1 MKNRISKLL
10 IIFMALILVMPVFVY
25 AIGDDETNP
34 TPTPTATPEPTPTPT
49 ATPEPTPTPTA
60 TPTPTPTPTATP
72 TPTPTATPTPSPTP
86 EPIKPRLK
94 SLKVIFDGKE
104 LEFEGDNKKFDPE
117 ISTYKMSVGADVDS
131 VKVEAEAAEGCTI
144 YTGNGKKS
152 LKAGKN
158 EVKVVVKV
166 TGQDATQQYVI
177 NITKEATDTSLK
189 SLEVT
194 GLALNETFKSDKLE
208 YTMDVD
214 YSFSKLNIVA
224 KPNNPNAE
232 VLIEGD
238 DKLVVGEN
246 IVTIRVEANN
256 DYTTYKITVKKA
268 PEDKHESNN
277 TTSAPASVI
286 DDATNTKDN
295 STKKSTGLY
304 IVITVFCVLM
314 FVVAILAVVFIKK
327 SKTDEQ
333 KEKERLKKEA
343 KKNKGKVPVKEEVK
357 PVPPA
362 PEVKRVTVE
371 QTKVTIKKEPIV
383 DVPVINQ
390 VSDGLSDEDRTE
402 ILEGID

>member
-34 TPTPTATPEPTPTPT
+34 TPTPTATPDPTPTPT

-72 TPTPTATPTPSPTP
+72 TPTPTATPTPTPTP

-144 YTGNGKKS
+144 YTGKGKKS

-277 TTSAPASVI
+277 TSSAPASVI

-314 FVVAILAVVFIKK
+314 FVVAIVAIVFIKK

>member
-10 IIFMALILVMPVFVY
+10 IIFMALIIVMPVFVY

-34 TPTPTATPEPTPTPT
+34 TPTPTATPDPTPTPT

-94 SLKVIFDGKE
+94 SLKVTYDGKE

-117 ISTYKMSVGADVDS
+117 ISTYKMSVDADVSS
-131 VKVEAEAAEGCTI
+131 VQVTAEAAEGCI
-144 YTGNGKKS
+144 VYTGTGRKYLNS
-152 LKAGKN
+152 GKN
-158 EVKVVVKV
+158 EIKVTVKVK
-166 TGQDATQQYVI
+166 GQEPTQQYVI
-177 NITKEATDTSLK
+177 NITKAASDTTLK

-194 GLALNETFKSDKLE
+194 GLALNETFKSDKYE
-208 YTMDVD
+208 YTMTVD

-224 KPNNPNAE
+224 KATNPNAE
-232 VLIEGD
+232 ILIDGD
-238 DKLVVGEN
+238 DKLEVGDN
-246 IVTIRVEANN
+246 VVTITVTV
-256 DYTTYKITVKKA
+256 DGDSTQYKIRVKKTA
-268 PEDKHESNN
+268 EDKHESNN
-277 TTSAPASVI
+277 TSSAPASVI

-343 KKNKGKVPVKEEVK
+343 KKNKGKVPVQEEVK
-357 PVPPA
+357 PVPPT